1 MRATAYV
8 IAVLAAVGVMTA
20 IVTMPTEKQSVADS
34 AANAQPAVDQVA
46 PVSADK
52 AATAESG
59 TLTLDVPDMH
69 CPFVCYPTVKKTLEG
84 NSAVAEVQLTPQKV
98 EGTIDN
104 PQVIVTYDPGFDIQS
119 AMAELEKKGFAS
131 KIVE

>member
-20 IVTMPTEKQSVADS
+20 IVMMPPETPSVADS
-34 AANAQPAVDQVA
+34 AARGPDRADEATAVATDKQVM
-46 PVSADK
+46 
-52 AATAESG
+52 AESG
-59 TLTLDVPDMH
+59 TLTLNVPDMH
-69 CPFVCYPTVKKTLEG
+69 CPFVCYPTVKKTLEE
-84 NSAVAEVQLTPQKV
+84 NSAVAEVQLTQQKV

-104 PQVIVTYDPGFDIQS
+104 PQVIVKYDPGFDLQS

-131 KIVE
+131 TIIK